1 MNIGWKM
8 SHMDSQ
14 LVTVT
19 PRLCE
24 HLFLER
30 FQSKLSDPDN
40 VKYNSDRVLIDIW
53 QDIIPIDL

>member
-1 MNIGWKM
+1 M